1 MLIDTFCFN
10 QQSKRERVE
19 NLIRPNPE
27 KKKVC
32 SDEITVAIFPIFQD
46 FRMQWAIRKPNF
58 IKNRELNIVIKRDTY
73 HRRLH
78 ALSRKRE
85 KTPQRLNFKMY
96 S

>member
-1 MLIDTFCFN
+1 MIIDAFCFN
-10 QQSKRERVE
+10 QKTKKERIE
-19 NLIRPNPE
+19 NLILPNPN
-27 KKKVC
+27 KKKVS

-46 FRMQWAIRKPNF
+46 FRMQWAVRKPNF
-58 IKNRELNIVIKRDTY
+58 IKNRELEVVIRRDTH

-85 KTPQRLNFKMY
+85 KTPKRLNFRMY

>member
-1 MLIDTFCFN
+1 MIIDTFCFN
-10 QQSKRERVE
+10 QKNKKERID
-19 NLIRPNPE
+19 NLIKPNPE

-46 FRMQWAIRKPNF
+46 FRMQWAVRKPNF
-58 IKNRELNIVIKRDTY
+58 IKNRELEVAIRRDTY

-85 KTPQRLNFKMY
+85 KCPKKLNFKMY

>member
-1 MLIDTFCFN
+1 MLINTFCFN

-46 FRMQWAIRKPNF
+46 FRMQWAVRKPNF
-58 IKNRELNIVIKRDTY
+58 IKNLELNIVIKRDTH
-73 HRRLH
+73 HRRLQ

-85 KTPQRLNFKMY
+85 KTPQRLNFRMY